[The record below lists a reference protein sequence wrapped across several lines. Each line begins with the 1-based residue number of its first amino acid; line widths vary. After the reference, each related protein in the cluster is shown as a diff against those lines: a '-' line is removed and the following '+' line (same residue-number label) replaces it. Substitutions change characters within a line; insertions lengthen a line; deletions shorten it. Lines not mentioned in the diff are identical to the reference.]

1 MREPAG
7 TLTSRSETGAT
18 LRFVTHRL
26 NRFGRVA
33 PRAGLLAALCLLA
46 AACGSSKTAAPTTS
60 AAAPTTSAGAQTT
73 PSATTTAGQSPNAL
87 TGEAKAAATGD
98 IPDNQVYVVFS
109 NSQAGYSIK
118 YPEGWAQSGSGKIVT
133 FFDKNNLVRTVVQP
147 GGAPTLAQVSAEL
160 QALKTSTP
168 SLRFQSPQRVRISGR
183 PAIKV
188 VYTTQSAPNPVT
200 NKRVQ
205 LIVDRYY
212 LAQGGKRAIV
222 DLGSPVGVDN
232 VDGYRLMVQSFRWK

>member
-1 MREPAG
+1 V
-7 TLTSRSETGAT
+7 LRSQGYVAIV
-18 LRFVTHRL
+18 R
-26 NRFGRVA
+26 RVVIL
-33 PRAGLLAALCLLA
+33 PVLCLLV
-46 AACGSSKTAAPTTS
+46 AACGSSKPAAVPTTT
-60 AAAPTTSAGAQTT
+60 AVAPPTTAT
-73 PSATTTAGQSPNAL
+73 ATTTAQSSPNAL

-109 NSQAGYSIK
+109 NARGGYLIK
-118 YPEGWAQSGSGKIVT
+118 YPEGWAQSGSGKRVT
-133 FFDKNNLVRTVVQP
+133 FYDKNNLVRTIIQP
-147 GGAPTLAQVSAEL
+147 GGAPTLAQVSAEMK
-160 QALKTSTP
+160 ALRASTP
-168 SLRFQSPQRVRISGR
+168 SLRFQSPQRVRVSGR

-205 LIVDRYY
+205 LTVDRYY
-212 LAQGGKRAIV
+212 LAQGGNRAIV

>member
-1 MREPAG
+1 
-7 TLTSRSETGAT
+7 
-18 LRFVTHRL
+18 
-26 NRFGRVA
+26 
-33 PRAGLLAALCLLA
+33 LAALCLLA

-60 AAAPTTSAGAQTT
+60 AAAPTTAA
-73 PSATTTAGQSPNAL
+73 ATTTTAQSPNAL

-118 YPEGWAQSGSGKIVT
+118 YPEGWAQSGSGKVVT
-133 FFDKNNLVRTVVQP
+133 FYDKNNLVRTVVQP
-147 GGAPTLAQVSAEL
+147 GAAPTLAQVSTEL
-160 QALKTSTP
+160 QALKASTP
-168 SLRFQSPQRVRISGR
+168 SLQFRSPQRVRIGGR